1 VNRLILGLGNPGEK
15 YRATRHNVGF
25 RVVEELAHRWQARLD
40 RLECNALTARVELPG
55 AAAPPVAAAA
65 AGLVAAPGVAAA
77 PAVPAAADAAP
88 AAGLAAPAEALAV
101 LLAMPQTYM
110 NRSGFAARCLVEL
123 HGLDPAALLV
133 VYDEVNLPFGR
144 LRLRRSG
151 SPAGHRGIESILENL
166 RTDQVARLRIG
177 IGGPEGP
184 ATAVTS
190 ERLVDHVL
198 SPFTPA
204 EEGAVAPVVQR
215 AADACEAWL
224 CDGIEAAMSRF
235 NGAPDSAEAGPA
247 A

>member
-1 VNRLILGLGNPGEK
+1 MNRLILGLGNPGEE
-15 YRATRHNVGF
+15 YRGTRHNVGF
-25 RVVEELAHRWQARLD
+25 RVVEELARRWRARLD

-55 AAAPPVAAAA
+55 AVAAPAPAVAAPAA
-65 AGLVAAPGVAAA
+65 AGPAIEAPAVVAA
-77 PAVPAAADAAP
+77 PAVPAADAGP
-88 AAGLAAPAEALAV
+88 AAGLAV

-177 IGGPEGP
+177 IAGPEGP
-184 ATAVTS
+184 ATA
-190 ERLVDHVL
+190 EGLVDHVL

-204 EEGAVAPVVQR
+204 EEAALAPAVLR

-224 CDGIEAAMSRF
+224 RDGIDAAMSRF
-235 NGAPDSAEAGPA
+235 NGAPDGAGEGPPPGA
-247 A
+247 PGG